1 MKSGPMCKVLSIH
14 LSSGFEKYLELKH
27 LGQYLKLKENPSFEL
42 KEVIYIYICISIW
55 YKIILYA
62 RSNITEGQEDFN

>member
-1 MKSGPMCKVLSIH
+1 MCKVLSIH

-42 KEVIYIYICISIW
+42 KEVIYIYM
-55 YKIILYA
+55 Y
-62 RSNITEGQEDFN
+62 FNMI